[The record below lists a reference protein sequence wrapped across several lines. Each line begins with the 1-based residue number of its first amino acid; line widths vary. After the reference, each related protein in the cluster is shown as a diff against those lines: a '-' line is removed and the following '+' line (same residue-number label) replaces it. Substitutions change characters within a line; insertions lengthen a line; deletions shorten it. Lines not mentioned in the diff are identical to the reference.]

1 VASSQANSIRQSAR
15 AILLDTVNSVIGR
28 DSDVARYLA
37 RACDS
42 DDPLDLLLAQAAF
55 DEMEGHLKRAVARE
69 VENRKR
75 DFGKN
80 FQNMRLS
87 A

>member
-1 VASSQANSIRQSAR
+1 VEAIKLKQSAR
-15 AILLDTVNSVIGR
+15 EILLDTVNTVIGPT
-28 DSDVARYLA
+28 SDVSRYLA
-37 RACDS
+37 RAINS

-69 VENRKR
+69 IEARKR
-75 DFGKN
+75 SHGRN
-80 FQNMRLS
+80 FQNVRLS